1 MRDIVMS
8 NTSSPETSL
17 TTDTAAVDAGGG
29 NSDAV
34 ATDNATDREWSAVTL
49 LVERKSKR
57 L

>member
-1 MRDIVMS
+1 MS